1 MIFSKELYLLLK
13 ARYPIIYISSL
24 EEERLEYTIHRSINL
39 HQNKPIYSWD
49 FINGYKTKINN
60 SKFAARNPLQA
71 LELIENLNAETPSI
85 FILKDFNKFLADTSV
100 LRKIKNLLNILKN
113 QSKSIIII
121 STEIQI
127 PKDLTE
133 NITVIDFLLPTEQEI
148 KLELIRLSKSI
159 ESLFNLEF
167 LELLTQSCQGLTL
180 EKIRLILSKSIA
192 RYGSINKNSINLIL
206 HEKKQILN
214 QTQILQFCDTPLQ
227 FADIGGL
234 ENLKNWLNNRKNSFS
249 KKAKIYGLPSPRG
262 VLLIGIQGTGKSLT
276 AKAIASEWK
285 LPLLKLDVGRLF
297 AGIVGESENRIREM
311 IKLSEALAPCVL
323 WIDEI
328 DKAFSEQSKNFDS
341 GTTNRLLGTFITWL
355 SEKESKVFIV
365 ATANNFF
372 VLPLELVRKGRFDE
386 IFFID
391 LPNLLERKKIFEVI
405 LKRLR
410 LIGYNS
416 YDINQFSEKSK
427 GFSGA
432 EIEQAIIEGMHIA
445 FNEKREFNTT
455 DILGGLN
462 SIIPL
467 SQINSQRIR
476 QIQNLALSGQIR
488 LAS

>member
-1 MIFSKELYLLLK
+1 VKKLITPITDFFRRTRKENFIGNIRPEGNMNARMPSKQTIYDPTDVARTTIKEQTIDNDYQGALSANKK
-13 ARYPIIYISSL
+13 AKVYDPTDTART
-24 EEERLEYTIHRSINL
+24 TIKEQTIDNDY
-39 HQNKPIYSWD
+39 Q
-49 FINGYKTKINN
+49 G
-60 SKFAARNPLQA
+60 A
-71 LELIENLNAETPSI
+71 LT
-85 FILKDFNKFLADTSV
+85 
-100 LRKIKNLLNILKN
+100 
-113 QSKSIIII
+113 
-121 STEIQI
+121 
-127 PKDLTE
+127 
-133 NITVIDFLLPTEQEI
+133 
-148 KLELIRLSKSI
+148 
-159 ESLFNLEF
+159 
-167 LELLTQSCQGLTL
+167 G
-180 EKIRLILSKSIA
+180 
-192 RYGSINKNSINLIL
+192 
-206 HEKKQILN
+206 
-214 QTQILQFCDTPLQ
+214 
-227 FADIGGL
+227 
-234 ENLKNWLNNRKNSFS
+234 S

-276 AKAIASEWK
+276 SKAIANEWK

-365 ATANNFF
+365 ATANNFS

-391 LPNLLERKKIFEVI
+391 LPNLVERKKIFEVI

-410 LIGYNS
+410 SISYNL
-416 YDINQFSEKSK
+416 YDINQFSDKSK

-445 FNEKREFNTT
+445 FNEKREFNTL
-455 DILGGLN
+455 DILNGLDL
-462 SIIPL
+462 IIPL
-467 SQINSQRIR
+467 SQINSQRIK
-476 QIQNLALSGQIR
+476 QIQSLALSGQIR